1 MKALLGTQK
10 TPGQG
15 FVPDTRQAGFT
26 VNAAQVVNPVLVGQ
40 LQAAAQ
46 DLAHEAVTTR
56 LSSLAS
62 CASSSAGEACA
73 KQFIA
78 DFGAK
83 AYRRPLQD
91 EEAADLLALYK
102 LGADGATFNDGIEL
116 VISSILQSAGFLYI
130 TEIGDGAATEFTN
143 LQCGIAA
150 QLSYL
155 FLGLPPMLTCSPRPK
170 RGLSPTLMCAKS
182 KRAGS

>member
-1 MKALLGTQK
+1 M
-10 TPGQG
+10 
-15 FVPDTRQAGFT
+15 
-26 VNAAQVVNPVLVGQ
+26 NAAQVVNPVLVGQ
-40 LQAAAQ
+40 LQAAAH

-130 TEIGDGAATEFTN
+130 TEIGDGAATEFTIRSTR
-143 LQCGIAA
+143 LRR
-150 QLSYL
+150 SSRTSSWVR
-155 FLGLPPMLTCSPRPK
+155 LPTATCSPRPK
-170 RGLSPTLMCAKS
+170 RGLSPTPLCARS